1 MIDMKNLNFICY
13 KVALSLPLEKIAAF
27 LKTQMTFSWKEY
39 IELKDEQLDII
50 LKTDSE
56 DKSVY
61 LFKYGCIS
69 FVNFSSNETYNF
81 LKYIELI
88 IGKIDYSLFYK
99 YHESHVLEIDDDL
112 CCSVS
117 KEDNT
122 KIKYTNDINHIIAII
137 LAKSVEMFSFDT
149 KLSELLG
156 TAEKIIVFLQKG
168 RLKWYRKKS
177 CLIISKILRFEFDS
191 IKSVRIFDRP
201 VFAEHSIKSK
211 EIFDSLMEYF
221 EISDRFKI
229 LQNKIN
235 DLREITE
242 LYTSLSQNQ
251 SEYRLI
257 MFEILL
263 LLLFPLFYVIENM
276 IQP

>member
-1 MIDMKNLNFICY
+1 MIDMKKLNFICY

-39 IELKDEQLDII
+39 IELKDKQLDII

-69 FVNFSSNETYNF
+69 FVNFSNDEIYSF

-88 IGKIDYSLFYK
+88 IGKIDYSLFYE
-99 YHESHVLEIDDDL
+99 YHESHVLEVDDDL
-112 CCSVS
+112 CCSFCNES
-117 KEDNT
+117 NT
-122 KIKYTNDINHIIAII
+122 KIKYTDDINHTIAII
-137 LAKSVEMFSFDT
+137 LAKSVEMSTFDT

-156 TAEKIIVFLQKG
+156 NAEKFIVFLQKG

-191 IKSVRIFDRP
+191 INSVRILDRP
-201 VFAEHSIKSK
+201 LFAEHSIKSK
-211 EIFDSLMEYF
+211 EIYDSLMEYF

-263 LLLFPLFYVIENM
+263 LLLFPLSYVIEYM
-276 IQP
+276 LQL

>member
-1 MIDMKNLNFICY
+1 MIGMKNVYFICY
-13 KVALSLPLEKIAAF
+13 KVASSLPLEKIAAF

-39 IELKDEQLDII
+39 IELKDKQLDII

-69 FVNFSSNETYNF
+69 FVNFSRNDIYDF

-88 IGKIDYSLFYK
+88 IGKIDYRLFYN
-99 YHESHVLEIDDDL
+99 YHESHILEIDDDL
-112 CCSVS
+112 CCNIG
-117 KEDNT
+117 KKNNT
-122 KIKYTNDINHIIAII
+122 IIKYTNGINHIIAII
-137 LAKSVEMFSFDT
+137 LAKSVEMFVFDV
-149 KLSELLG
+149 KLSKLLSN
-156 TAEKIIVFLQKG
+156 AEKFIVFLQEG

-191 IKSVRIFDRP
+191 INSVRILDRP
-201 VFAEHSIKSK
+201 MFAEQSIKAK
-211 EIFDSLMEYF
+211 EIYDGLMEYF
-221 EISDRFKI
+221 GISDRFKI

-235 DLREITE
+235 NLREITE

-251 SEYRLI
+251 MEYRLI

-263 LLLFPLFYVIENM
+263 LLLFPLFIVIENLL
-276 IQP
+276 QL